1 MRKLE
6 SKFSDAQQGAAI
18 TVKVSPRAKR
28 TEFAEVMDDG
38 TLKIKV
44 AAAPEDGAANATLI
58 AFLAE
63 AFHIPASQIEI
74 VVGQSSEKK
83 LISLVGVSPAM
94 VEDAVAGWLV
104 VAQARADKKNASKK
118 AKPAKKK

>member
-1 MRKLE
+1 MRKLD

-28 TEFAEVMDDG
+28 TEFTEVMDDG

-44 AAAPEDGAANATLI
+44 AAAPDEGAANAALI

-63 AFHIPASQIEI
+63 AFAIPASQIEI
-74 VVGQSSEKK
+74 VVGQTSEKK
-83 LISLVGVSPAM
+83 LISLIGISPAL
-94 VEDAVAGWLV
+94 VEDKVTGWKE
-104 VAQARADKKNASKK
+104 AARVKTAKKTATKK

>member
-18 TVKVSPRAKR
+18 TVKVSPRAKK
-28 TEFAEVMDDG
+28 TAFTEVMDDG

-44 AAAPEDGAANATLI
+44 AAAPEGGAANAALI
-58 AFLAE
+58 TFLAE
-63 AFHIPASQIEI
+63 AFEIPARQIEI

-83 LISLVGVSPAM
+83 LISLVGVSPAR
-94 VEDAVAGWLV
+94 VEDTVASWKDA
-104 VAQARADKKNASKK
+104 AQAKVDKKDAPKK

>member
-28 TEFAEVMDDG
+28 TEFAEVLEDG

-44 AAAPEDGAANATLI
+44 AAAPEDGAANAGLI

-63 AFHIPASQIEI
+63 AFNIPASQIEI
-74 VVGQSSEKK
+74 VVGQTSEKK
-83 LISLVGVSPAM
+83 LISLVGVSPTM
-94 VEDAVAGWLV
+94 VEETVTGWTVAT
-104 VAQARADKKNASKK
+104 QAKADQKAAAKKS
-118 AKPAKKK
+118 KPAKKK

>member
-6 SKFSDAQQGAAI
+6 SKFSDARQGAAI

-44 AAAPEDGAANATLI
+44 AAAPEDGAANAALI

-63 AFHIPASQIEI
+63 AFNIPASQIEI

-94 VEDAVAGWLV
+94 VDDKVADWKSALQTK
-104 VAQARADKKNASKK
+104 ANKNAAAKK
-118 AKPAKKK
+118 AKPTKKK

>member
-18 TVKVSPRAKR
+18 TVKVSPRSKR
-28 TEFAEVMDDG
+28 TEFTEVMDDG

-44 AAAPEDGAANATLI
+44 AAAPEDGAANAALI

-63 AFHIPASQIEI
+63 AFSIPASQIEI

-94 VEDAVAGWLV
+94 VEDTVAGWR
-104 VAQARADKKNASKK
+104 AAAHARADKKNASKK

>member
-44 AAAPEDGAANATLI
+44 AAAPEDGAANAALI

-63 AFHIPASQIEI
+63 AFNIPAHQIEI

-83 LISLVGVSPAM
+83 LISLIGVSPAM
-94 VEDAVAGWLV
+94 VDEKVAGWKD
-104 VAQARADKKNASKK
+104 AAEARADKKAASKK

>member
-58 AFLAE
+58 AFLADT
-63 AFHIPASQIEI
+63 FQIPASQIEI

-94 VEDAVAGWLV
+94 VEDTVAGWLAA
-104 VAQARADKKNASKK
+104 AQDRADKKDASKK
-118 AKPAKKK
+118 AKSAKKK

>member
-28 TEFAEVMDDG
+28 TEFAEVLEDG

-44 AAAPEDGAANATLI
+44 AAAPEDGAANAALI

-63 AFHIPASQIEI
+63 AFNIPASQIEI
-74 VVGQSSEKK
+74 VVGQTSEKK
-83 LISLVGVSPAM
+83 LISLVGVSPTM
-94 VEDAVAGWLV
+94 VEETVTGWTVAT
-104 VAQARADKKNASKK
+104 QAKADQKAAAKKS
-118 AKPAKKK
+118 KPAKKK

>member
-28 TEFAEVMDDG
+28 TEFAGVMDDG

-44 AAAPEDGAANATLI
+44 AAAPEDGAANAALV

-63 AFHIPASQIEI
+63 AFDIPAGQIEI
-74 VVGQSSEKK
+74 VVGQTSEKK
-83 LISLVGVSPAM
+83 LISLVGVTPAH
-94 VEDAVAGWLV
+94 VDEIVTHWTESAK
-104 VAQARADKKNASKK
+104 ARADKKSSAKK
-118 AKPAKKK
+118 AKSAKKK

>member
-6 SKFSDAQQGAAI
+6 SKFSDAQRGAAI

-44 AAAPEDGAANATLI
+44 AAAPEDGAANAALI

-63 AFHIPASQIEI
+63 AFGLPTGQIEI

-83 LISLVGVSPAM
+83 LVSLIGISPAM
-94 VEDAVAGWLV
+94 VEAKVADWNTA
-104 VAQARADKKNASKK
+104 AQAKANKKAVTKK

>member
-18 TVKVSPRAKR
+18 TVKVSPRAKH
-28 TEFAEVMDDG
+28 TEFMEVMEDG

-44 AAAPEDGAANATLI
+44 AAAPEDGSANAALI

-63 AFHIPASQIEI
+63 AFGIPANQIEI

-94 VEDAVAGWLV
+94 VEDTVIGWKDA
-104 VAQARADKKNASKK
+104 AQAKADKKAASKK